1 MVYIAANAL
10 VNAAV
15 LTPLAMVL
23 LAIGNN
29 MESAP
34 EKTESGATV
43 AQQSKLMVVLSVLRE
58 LVLNPTIAMTIMGFV
73 FHYVLGFT
81 IEVDSKGEPIFIS
94 PLKELVDLLTSPFG
108 MCALFLTGVS
118 LETPRFQFW
127 PVLLVVMKVVLCAWA
142 SYAFA
147 AWFVDSPSVSDA
159 EEERL
164 TNFSFLYGMI
174 PTSSAPL
181 LFARQFDESAVEL
194 IATAILFGLV
204 LAGPLM
210 FGAAVVLEGVRDFPQ
225 LLVTVELQTAAVGL
239 VCGLFLVL
247 TLLVLRQHWGYES
260 PFRFLIAGLI
270 VISFLHEAVTFLMNP
285 DVSTKPCEVYIDD
298 AFSSHYGFVLSMLQ
312 TSFRVVVLL
321 LTVMG
326 LSGRVPQGSKRYG
339 ALMLAGSLLVGLV
352 CAFFT
357 VPHTVAEMCQQV
369 RPTQDKEVHTSAP
382 LANVIV
388 DLVFMLLFVVG
399 GGSLVICGSGKQGGT
414 PEIEDE
420 SSSVQE
426 KEERKDSFR
435 EGEEGDVAPPPKGWL
450 EKWPKAVVQ
459 GLAFAQIVLVF
470 LQLINTMEVMET
482 SAIAGSFQ
490 MMLLFEM
497 LLQHGLP
504 VIMMLLLVSNMSYC
518 MHLKAVVRGICPC
531 FFWASTED
539 EEEDMWITG
548 SVDSTASAATSAS
561 APSSKASAVGRLD
574 TMGMHRLVSMAE
586 TYNFPED
593 MRRRSIVV
601 ARRSTTAAVR
611 ALPRSTS
618 AANRALARDTEGR
631 DLNQMGV

>member
-43 AQQSKLMVVLSVLRE
+43 AQQSTLMVVLSVLRE

-181 LFARQFDESAVEL
+181 LFAREFDESAVEL
-194 IATAILFGLV
+194 IATAVLFGLV

-210 FGAAVVLEGVRDFPQ
+210 FGAAVVLEGVQDFPH

-239 VCGLFLVL
+239 VCGLFLIL
-247 TLLVLRQHWGYES
+247 TLVLLRQHWGYQC
-260 PFRFLIAGLI
+260 PFRFLTAGLI
-270 VISFLHEAVTFLMNP
+270 VISFLHEAVSILMNP
-285 DVSTKPCEVYIDD
+285 DVSTKPCEVYVEDP
-298 AFSSHYGFVLSMLQ
+298 FSSHYGMALMMLQ

-321 LTVMG
+321 LTLMA
-326 LSGRVPQGSKRYG
+326 LSGRTPQASKRCG
-339 ALMLAGSLLVGLV
+339 ALMLAGSLLFGLI

-357 VPHTVAEMCQQV
+357 SPHTVAEMCHQV
-369 RPTQDKEVHTSAP
+369 KPAQDKQAETSPP
-382 LANVIV
+382 LADVILDV
-388 DLVFMLLFVVG
+388 VFMLLFVVG
-399 GGSLVICGSGKQGGT
+399 GGVWVFCGSAKQEEGPSELEEAPAG
-414 PEIEDE
+414 ERGEDG
-420 SSSVQE
+420 
-426 KEERKDSFR
+426 DSCR
-435 EGEEGDVAPPPKGWL
+435 EGDEEGEEG
-450 EKWPKAVVQ
+450 
-459 GLAFAQIVLVF
+459 
-470 LQLINTMEVMET
+470 
-482 SAIAGSFQ
+482 
-490 MMLLFEM
+490 
-497 LLQHGLP
+497 
-504 VIMMLLLVSNMSYC
+504 
-518 MHLKAVVRGICPC
+518 
-531 FFWASTED
+531 
-539 EEEDMWITG
+539 
-548 SVDSTASAATSAS
+548 
-561 APSSKASAVGRLD
+561 
-574 TMGMHRLVSMAE
+574 
-586 TYNFPED
+586 
-593 MRRRSIVV
+593 
-601 ARRSTTAAVR
+601 
-611 ALPRSTS
+611 
-618 AANRALARDTEGR
+618 
-631 DLNQMGV
+631 

>member
-29 MESAP
+29 MEP
-34 EKTESGATV
+34 GPDKTDSGTAIP
-43 AQQSKLMVVLSVLRE
+43 QQTILMVVLSVLRE

-194 IATAILFGLV
+194 IATAILFGMV

-210 FGAAVVLEGVRDFPQ
+210 FGAAVVLEGVKDFPH
-225 LLVTVELQTAAVGL
+225 LLVTVELQTAAVSL
-239 VCGLFLVL
+239 VCGLFLVI
-247 TLLVLRQHWGYES
+247 TLLVLRQHWGYQC

-285 DVSTKPCEVYIDD
+285 DVSTKPCDGYVGDP
-298 AFSSHYGFVLSMLQ
+298 FSSHYGFVLGMFQ
-312 TSFRVVVLL
+312 TTIRVVVLL
-321 LTVMG
+321 LTVMA
-326 LSGRVPQGSKRYG
+326 LSGRAPQASKRCG
-339 ALMLAGSLLVGLV
+339 ALMLAGSLLFGLI
-352 CAFFT
+352 CAFFAS
-357 VPHTVAEMCQQV
+357 PHTVAEMCQQV
-369 RPTQDKEVHTSAP
+369 KPAQDEEVETSAP

-414 PEIEDE
+414 P
-420 SSSVQE
+420 V
-426 KEERKDSFR
+426 
-435 EGEEGDVAPPPKGWL
+435 
-450 EKWPKAVVQ
+450 
-459 GLAFAQIVLVF
+459 
-470 LQLINTMEVMET
+470 
-482 SAIAGSFQ
+482 
-490 MMLLFEM
+490 
-497 LLQHGLP
+497 
-504 VIMMLLLVSNMSYC
+504 
-518 MHLKAVVRGICPC
+518 
-531 FFWASTED
+531 
-539 EEEDMWITG
+539 
-548 SVDSTASAATSAS
+548 
-561 APSSKASAVGRLD
+561 
-574 TMGMHRLVSMAE
+574 
-586 TYNFPED
+586 
-593 MRRRSIVV
+593 
-601 ARRSTTAAVR
+601 
-611 ALPRSTS
+611 
-618 AANRALARDTEGR
+618 
-631 DLNQMGV
+631 

>member
-23 LAIGNN
+23 LAIGSN
-29 MESAP
+29 MESTP
-34 EKTESGATV
+34 DKTESGATV
-43 AQQSKLMVVLSVLRE
+43 PQQSTLMVVLTVLRDIF
-58 LVLNPTIAMTIMGFV
+58 LNPTIAMTIIGFI
-73 FHYVLGFT
+73 FQFFLGFT
-81 IEVDSKGEPIFIS
+81 IETDSKGEPIFIS

-181 LFARQFDESAVEL
+181 LFAREFDQSAVEL
-194 IATAILFGLV
+194 IATAILFGMV

-210 FGAAVVLEGVRDFPQ
+210 FGAAVVLEGVKDFPQ
-225 LLVTVELQTAAVGL
+225 LLVTVELQTAAAGL

-247 TLLVLRQHWGYES
+247 TLLVLRRHWGYEC

-285 DVSTKPCEVYIDD
+285 EVSTKPCEVYIDSPS
-298 AFSSHYGFVLSMLQ
+298 SSHYGFVLSMLQ
-312 TSFRVVVLL
+312 TSFRAVVLL
-321 LTVMG
+321 LTVMA
-326 LSGRVPQGSKRYG
+326 LSGRAPQSSKRYG
-339 ALMLAGSLLVGLV
+339 ALMLAGSLLFGLI

-357 VPHTVAEMCQQV
+357 SPHTVAEMCQQV
-369 RPTQDKEVHTSAP
+369 KPAQDKGAETFPP
-382 LANVIV
+382 LADVILDV
-388 DLVFMLLFVVG
+388 VFMLLFVVG
-399 GGSLVICGSGKQGGT
+399 GGVWVLCGSAKQEGA
-414 PEIEDE
+414 PDLEEE
-420 SSSVQE
+420 SSSA
-426 KEERKDSFR
+426 EERSERGDSFR
-435 EGEEGDVAPPPKGWL
+435 EGEDGERAEAAEHVAPPPKGWL

-470 LQLINTMEVMET
+470 LQLINTTVVMST
-482 SAIAGSFQ
+482 TAIVGSFQ

-497 LLQHGLP
+497 LLQHGFP

-518 MHLKAVVRGICPC
+518 MHLKAVVRGICPW
-531 FFWASTED
+531 FFWSSAADD
-539 EEEDMWITG
+539 EEAVASRF
-548 SVDSTASAATSAS
+548 SV
-561 APSSKASAVGRLD
+561 APTSSKVSRAGRLD
-574 TMGMHRLVSMAE
+574 TVGIHRLVSMAE
-586 TYNFPED
+586 TYRVPED
-593 MRRRSIVV
+593 MRRSSMVS
-601 ARRSTTAAVR
+601 RRSTGGALGALTRGVSGDVLPLR
-611 ALPRSTS
+611 APGTKVSAGLPP
-618 AANRALARDTEGR
+618 AGH
-631 DLNQMGV
+631 V

>member
-1 MVYIAANAL
+1 
-10 VNAAV
+10 
-15 LTPLAMVL
+15 MVL
-23 LAIGNN
+23 LAIGRNLQRS
-29 MESAP
+29 EVVDKSASERSLP
-34 EKTESGATV
+34 QPSTPT
-43 AQQSKLMVVLSVLRE
+43 VVLAVLRE
-58 LVLNPTIAMTIMGFV
+58 ILLNPVIVMTIAGFV
-73 FHYVLGFT
+73 FQFGLGFT
-81 IEVDSKGEPIFIS
+81 FTRDSAGDLKFFS
-94 PLKELVDLLTSPFG
+94 PLQELVDLITQPFG

-127 PVLLVVMKVVLCAWA
+127 PVLLVVMKVVLRAWA

-194 IATAILFGLV
+194 IATAILFGMV

-210 FGAAVVLEGVRDFPQ
+210 FGAAVVLEGVKNFPH
-225 LLVTVELQTAAVGL
+225 LLVQVELQTAAVGL
-239 VCGLFLVL
+239 ICGLFLII
-247 TLLVLRQHWGYES
+247 TLLLLRQHWGYQC
-260 PFRFLIAGLI
+260 PVKFLIAGLI
-270 VISFLHEAVTFLMNP
+270 VMSFLHEAVTFLMNP

-321 LTVMG
+321 LTVMA

-490 MMLLFEM
+490 M
-497 LLQHGLP
+497 
-504 VIMMLLLVSNMSYC
+504 
-518 MHLKAVVRGICPC
+518 
-531 FFWASTED
+531 
-539 EEEDMWITG
+539 
-548 SVDSTASAATSAS
+548 
-561 APSSKASAVGRLD
+561 
-574 TMGMHRLVSMAE
+574 
-586 TYNFPED
+586 
-593 MRRRSIVV
+593 
-601 ARRSTTAAVR
+601 
-611 ALPRSTS
+611 
-618 AANRALARDTEGR
+618 
-631 DLNQMGV
+631 